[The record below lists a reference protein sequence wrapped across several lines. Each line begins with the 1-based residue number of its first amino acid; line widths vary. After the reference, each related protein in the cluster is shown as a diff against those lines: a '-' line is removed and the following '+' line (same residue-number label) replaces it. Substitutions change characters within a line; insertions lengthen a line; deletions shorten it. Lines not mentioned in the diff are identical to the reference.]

1 MEISFL
7 VSTDTIVIVS
17 VQFILMMFFIYLG
30 IKVSFFRKVSRD
42 SEESNSI
49 VITGIYTVTGL
60 LLAFSFGM
68 SGSRFDSRKK
78 DIVEEANNIG
88 TAILRSDMYPDSIR
102 SLFREDFRNYL
113 EARILFFEA
122 HDDLNMVKKSIAMS
136 DEYAD
141 KLWKR
146 ATELSKNSQYLV
158 VSNQMIPALNA
169 VFDIAN
175 TRMRGELYKLPDQ
188 LIYMLLLSL
197 IIGAFIYGYTSQ
209 SKGKVDWF
217 IAICFCLVSIFI
229 IFFILDMDRPRRGLI
244 NLDDSHKAITDIR
257 KLFQ

>member
-7 VSTDTIVIVS
+7 VSTDTYVIVF
-17 VQFILMMFFIYLG
+17 VQLILMILFIYLG
-30 IKVSFFRKVSRD
+30 VKVSLFRKISRD
-42 SEESNSI
+42 SEDSNSI
-49 VITGIYTVTGL
+49 VITGIYTIIGL

-78 DIVEEANNIG
+78 DIVDESNDIG

-102 SLFREDFRNYL
+102 ALFREDFRNYL
-113 EARILFFEA
+113 EARILYFEA
-122 HDDLNMVKKSIAMS
+122 HDDLNMVKKSIVMS
-136 DEYAD
+136 DGYAD

-146 ATELSKNSQYLV
+146 ASELSGNSQYLV

-169 VFDIAN
+169 MFDIAN

-197 IIGAFIYGYTSQ
+197 IIGAFVYGYSSQ
-209 SKGKVDWF
+209 AKGKVDWF
-217 IAICFCLVSIFI
+217 IAICFCLVSISI
-229 IFFILDMDRPRRGLI
+229 IFFILDMDRPRKGLI
-244 NLDDSHKAITDIR
+244 NLDDSQKAITDLR
-257 KLFQ
+257 KMFH